1 MGKVSICFD
10 ISCHSLPEAQGNFEK
25 IYSSS
30 FKKLSSFL
38 YDNSKFGFSFYF
50 SGLYFEW
57 LEKKHKEFLVLLSEL
72 TSRKQ
77 IEILGGG
84 FYDPLFPL
92 IPPVDRIG
100 QIEKLTTEIR
110 KNVGK
115 KPRGLKIPYS
125 VWNPSLIAS
134 LKTCG
139 IEYVLLDNSLIGQA
153 QINNAQLTNLPY
165 IIEELGKTITVIGE
179 NNYQFLNVDAGAE
192 DFVKKVSNLA
202 KKQNTA
208 IVYVSLNV
216 QQASE
221 LIENQ
226 WFENLWKLVKDS
238 EIISLTTP
246 QNYLKEVNFTTK
258 ANVSSLASSSLLQWA
273 SIPYTPNLKSIKNE
287 NIRSFLYT
295 YPESYLLYSRMIYA
309 CMVNDQCRGDK
320 VRKKFARE
328 FIWAAQHYSNYI
340 FDGSGGISNRIERQN
355 AYKNLISAEK
365 STREVL
371 KNIETCHSMDLD
383 MDGLPEYI
391 FKFIKYNSFVT
402 TIGGMILELDV
413 FHNQRNYADTMG
425 RLKEFDGVTDLY
437 PKKMFVDHIIEK
449 DAFDSYKKDCANN
462 IPVFANLV
470 YSVNSFDRARKEL
483 QLVAN
488 GVYGK
493 LDQPVFLRKKFI
505 FNEDGLQV
513 QYILKNASPLPLQGF
528 FAVELN
534 LAMTNNEENNQVIEV
549 IASEAKE
556 MACPNQTF
564 IRQDNVSFA
573 RISDTTADVSFNFQL
588 NENAGICLSPLNIN
602 RSFDKSLEE
611 YQATNVSFFWN
622 LDIAPGLEVEKTI
635 LMSIQTKDTSSVKR
649 RKSKK

>member
-10 ISCHSLPEAQGNFEK
+10 ISCYSSPVSQGNFEK
-25 IYSSS
+25 LYSSS

-50 SGLYFEW
+50 SGMYFEW
-57 LEKKHKEFLVLLSEL
+57 LEENHKEFFVLLSEL

-84 FYDPLFPL
+84 YYDPLFPL

-153 QINNAQLTNLPY
+153 QINNGQLSNLPY

-179 NNYQFLNVDAGAE
+179 NNYHFLNVDLGPE
-192 DFVKKVSNLA
+192 DFVKRITSLA
-202 KKQNTA
+202 KKQNNA
-208 IVYVSLNV
+208 IVYVSLTA

-221 LIENQ
+221 LIEKQ
-226 WFENLWKLVKDS
+226 WFENLWNLVGDS
-238 EIISLTTP
+238 EFISLTTP

-258 ANVSSLASSSLLQWA
+258 ANISSFASNSLLQWA
-273 SIPYTPNLKSIKNE
+273 SIPYTPSLKSIKNE

-320 VRKKFARE
+320 VRKKYARE
-328 FIWAAQHYSNYI
+328 FIWLAQQYTNYI
-340 FDGSGGISNRIERQN
+340 FDGSGGIADRKERQN

-365 STREVL
+365 NTREVL

-402 TIGGMILELDV
+402 TIGGMLLELDI

-425 RLKEFDGVTDLY
+425 RLQSFDGVTDLY

-449 DAFDSYKKDCANN
+449 DDFDSYNKNCGCVN
-462 IPVFANLV
+462 PVFANLV
-470 YSVNSFDRARKEL
+470 YNVNSFDRARKEL

-493 LDQPVFLRKKFI
+493 LEQPIFLRKKYI
-505 FNEDGLQV
+505 FNDDGLQV
-513 QYILKNASPLPLQGF
+513 QYILKNASPLPLQGYF
-528 FAVELN
+528 IVELN
-534 LAMTNNEENNQVIEV
+534 LAMTSNQGNDHIIEI
-549 IASEAKE
+549 IAEDEKE
-556 MACPNQTF
+556 RACPEQTF

-573 RISDTTADVSFNFQL
+573 RLTDSVSDVTFNFQL

-602 RSFDKSLEE
+602 RTIDKSKEE

-635 LMSIQTKDTSSVKR
+635 LMGIQTKETVSVRKR
-649 RKSKK
+649 KAKK